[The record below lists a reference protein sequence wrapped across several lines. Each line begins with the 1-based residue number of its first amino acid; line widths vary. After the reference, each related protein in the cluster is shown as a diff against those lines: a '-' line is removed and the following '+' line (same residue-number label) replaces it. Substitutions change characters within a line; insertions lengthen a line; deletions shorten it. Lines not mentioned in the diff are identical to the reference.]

1 MDATA
6 HAATRRF
13 DSSLHAVGIPSPAI
27 PVESVRTLSVTADY
41 RLSEAGRK
49 ASLLNGGNGH
59 AEQRVKVAVPL
70 TRLHLVHVD
79 NNGVARLKLRPQF
92 RMSPDQRVIKIK
104 LAPVY
109 DQPPTIDELFQDAAR
124 NHELERTYH
133 AQRTTAQTAR
143 RETLEVRRNEVALEF
158 LGDPNRRAV
167 VYPPPSKR
175 RCQVMTDRGP
185 IDFDAKRD
193 MGVARQIPLEAFRRF
208 ENDVRIRHGQGADQR
223 TRNLARHA
231 ERQQMM
237 REWIAVHGTHDQ
249 RQRLA
254 AGVLPFKE
262 FLDAITDVTF
272 RPLAH
277 LTLYPSDG
285 AARVQELIRQCPGH
299 AHAIVTPNDLSVVT
313 RLLPTASATQWSLVN
328 EIRDLLPGAQV
339 QLRERSIAFAQDPHA
354 PKVRLVS
361 ALVTIRVGLV
371 LLRREFH
378 VPDSAP
384 DVPART
390 QEDELMKA

>member
-1 MDATA
+1 MDVTA
-6 HAATRRF
+6 HAATRRL
-13 DSSLHAVGIPSPAI
+13 DSSLHAVGIPSPVI

-143 RETLEVRRNEVALEF
+143 RETLEARRNEVALEF

-272 RPLAH
+272 RPLSH

-285 AARVQELIRQCPGH
+285 AARVQELIRQRPGH
-299 AHAIVTPNDLSVVT
+299 AHALVTPNDLSVVT

-339 QLRERSIAFAQDPHA
+339 QLRERSIAWKQDPHA

-361 ALVTIRVGLV
+361 ALVTIRVGVV

>member
-1 MDATA
+1 
-6 HAATRRF
+6 
-13 DSSLHAVGIPSPAI
+13 
-27 PVESVRTLSVTADY
+27 LSVTADY

-104 LAPVY
+104 FAPLY
-109 DQPPTIDELFQDAAR
+109 DHPPTIDELFQDAAR

-143 RETLEVRRNEVALEF
+143 RETLETRRNEVALEF
-158 LGDPNRRAV
+158 LGDPKRRAV

-237 REWIAVHGTHDQ
+237 REWIPVHGTHDQ

-272 RPLAH
+272 RPLSH

-285 AARVQELIRQCPGH
+285 AARVQELIRQRPGH
-299 AHAIVTPNDLSVVT
+299 ADAVVTPNDLSVVT

-339 QLRERSIAFAQDPHA
+339 QLRERSLAWTRDTDA
-354 PKVRLVS
+354 PKVRVVS
-361 ALVTIRVGLV
+361 ALVTTRVGPV
-371 LLRREFH
+371 LLRREFQ

>member
-1 MDATA
+1 
-6 HAATRRF
+6 
-13 DSSLHAVGIPSPAI
+13 
-27 PVESVRTLSVTADY
+27 
-41 RLSEAGRK
+41 
-49 ASLLNGGNGH
+49 
-59 AEQRVKVAVPL
+59 
-70 TRLHLVHVD
+70 
-79 NNGVARLKLRPQF
+79 
-92 RMSPDQRVIKIK
+92 
-104 LAPVY
+104 
-109 DQPPTIDELFQDAAR
+109 
-124 NHELERTYH
+124 
-133 AQRTTAQTAR
+133 
-143 RETLEVRRNEVALEF
+143 
-158 LGDPNRRAV
+158 
-167 VYPPPSKR
+167 
-175 RCQVMTDRGP
+175 
-185 IDFDAKRD
+185 
-193 MGVARQIPLEAFRRF
+193 
-208 ENDVRIRHGQGADQR
+208 
-223 TRNLARHA
+223 
-231 ERQQMM
+231 MM

-285 AARVQELIRQCPGH
+285 AARVQELIRHHPGH
-299 AHAIVTPNDLSVVT
+299 TDAIVTPNDLSVVT

-339 QLRERSIAFAQDPHA
+339 QLRERSIAWRQDPHVS
-354 PKVRLVS
+354 KVRVIS

-384 DVPART
+384 DVPERT

>member
-1 MDATA
+1 
-6 HAATRRF
+6 
-13 DSSLHAVGIPSPAI
+13 
-27 PVESVRTLSVTADY
+27 VRTLSVTADY

-92 RMSPDQRVIKIK
+92 RMSADQRVIKIK

-143 RETLEVRRNEVALEF
+143 RETLEARRNEVALEF

-277 LTLYPSDG
+277 LTLYPFDG
-285 AARVQELIRQCPGH
+285 AARVQELIRQRPDH
-299 AHAIVTPNDLSVVT
+299 AHALVTPNDLSVVT

-328 EIRDLLPGAQV
+328 EVRDLLPGAQV

>member
-6 HAATRRF
+6 HAATRRL
-13 DSSLHAVGIPSPAI
+13 DSSLHAVGIPSPSI
-27 PVESVRTLSVTADY
+27 PVESARTLSVTADY

-59 AEQRVKVAVPL
+59 AEQRVRVAVPL

-109 DQPPTIDELFQDAAR
+109 DHPPTIDDLFQDAAR

-143 RETLEVRRNEVALEF
+143 RETLEGRRNEVALEF
-158 LGDPNRRAV
+158 LGDPSRRAV

-223 TRNLARHA
+223 TRNLAKHA

-262 FLDAITDVTF
+262 FVDAITDVTF
-272 RPLAH
+272 RPLSY

-285 AARVQELIRQCPGH
+285 AARVQELIRQHPGH
-299 AHAIVTPNDLSVVT
+299 ADAIVTPNDLSVVT

-339 QLRERSIAFAQDPHA
+339 QLRERSIAWKQDPHA
-354 PKVRLVS
+354 PNVRLVS

-384 DVPART
+384 DVPARM
-390 QEDELMKA
+390 QEDELIKA

>member
-1 MDATA
+1 MDAIA
-6 HAATRRF
+6 HAATRRL
-13 DSSLHAVGIPSPAI
+13 DSSLHAVATPTPVI

-41 RLSEAGRK
+41 RLSEVGRK
-49 ASLLNGGNGH
+49 ASLLNGGNGR

-79 NNGVARLKLRPQF
+79 ANGIARLKLRPQF
-92 RMSPDQRVIKIK
+92 KMSADQRVIKLK

-109 DQPPTIDELFQDAAR
+109 DHPPTIDELFQDAAR
-124 NHELERTYH
+124 NHELERAYH

-143 RETLEVRRNEVALEF
+143 RETLDEWRNQVALEF

-185 IDFDAKRD
+185 VHFDAKRD
-193 MGVARQIPLEAFRRF
+193 MGVARQVPLEAFRRF
-208 ENDVRIRHGQGADQR
+208 DNDVRISHGRGADQR
-223 TRNLARHA
+223 SRNLARHA

-237 REWIAVHGTHDQ
+237 HEWIAVHGSHDQ
-249 RQRLA
+249 RERLS
-254 AGVLPFKE
+254 AGVLPFEE
-262 FLDAITDVTF
+262 FVDALTEVTF
-272 RPLAH
+272 RPLSH
-277 LTLYPSDG
+277 LAPYQTDG
-285 AARVQELIRQCPGH
+285 AAKMQEQLRQLPGH
-299 AHAIVTPNDLSVVT
+299 ASVVVTPNDLSVVT
-313 RLLPTASATQWSLVN
+313 RLLSTASAIQWSLVN
-328 EIRDLLPGAQV
+328 EIRGLVPGAQV
-339 QLRERSIAFAQDPHA
+339 QLRERSLAWTRDAHA
-354 PKVRLVS
+354 PRLRLVS
-361 ALVTIRVGLV
+361 ALVTTRVGPV

>member
-1 MDATA
+1 MDTIAP
-6 HAATRRF
+6 AATRRL
-13 DSSLHAVGIPSPAI
+13 DSSLHAVGTPTPGI
-27 PVESVRTLSVTADY
+27 PVESVRTLSVAADY

-49 ASLLNGGNGH
+49 ASLLSGGNGR
-59 AEQRVKVAVPL
+59 AEQRVKIAVPL

-79 NNGVARLKLRPQF
+79 NNGIARLKLRPQF
-92 RMSPDQRVIKIK
+92 KLNTDQRIVKIK
-104 LAPVY
+104 FAPVY
-109 DQPPTIDELFQDAAR
+109 DHPPTLDQLFQDAAR
-124 NHELERTYH
+124 NHELERAYH
-133 AQRTTAQTAR
+133 AQRTTAQAAR
-143 RETLEVRRNEVALEF
+143 RETLDEWRNQVALEF

-185 IDFDAKRD
+185 VHFDAKRD

-208 ENDVRIRHGQGADQR
+208 DNDIRISHGRGADQR
-223 TRNLARHA
+223 SRNLARHA
-231 ERQQMM
+231 LRQQMM
-237 REWIAVHGTHDQ
+237 HEWIALHGSYDQ
-249 RQRLA
+249 RERLS

-262 FLDAITDVTF
+262 FVDALAEVTF
-272 RPLAH
+272 QPLAH
-277 LTLYPSDG
+277 IPPYRTDG
-285 AARVQELIRQCPGH
+285 AARMQEQLRQLPGH
-299 AHAIVTPNDLSVVT
+299 ADVVVTAVDVSVVT

-328 EIRDLLPGAQV
+328 EIRSLIPGAQV
-339 QLRERSIAFAQDPHA
+339 QLRERSLAWTHDADA

-361 ALVTIRVGLV
+361 ALVTTRVGPV

-384 DVPART
+384 DVPVRT

>member
-1 MDATA
+1 
-6 HAATRRF
+6 
-13 DSSLHAVGIPSPAI
+13 
-27 PVESVRTLSVTADY
+27 LS
-41 RLSEAGRK
+41 
-49 ASLLNGGNGH
+49 GGNGR
-59 AEQRVKVAVPL
+59 AEQRVKIAVPL

-92 RMSPDQRVIKIK
+92 KLNTDQRIVKIK

-109 DQPPTIDELFQDAAR
+109 DHPPTLDQLFQDAAR

-133 AQRTTAQTAR
+133 AQRTTAQAAR
-143 RETLEVRRNEVALEF
+143 RETLDEWRNQVALEF

-185 IDFDAKRD
+185 VHFDAKRD

-208 ENDVRIRHGQGADQR
+208 DNDIRISHGRGADQR
-223 TRNLARHA
+223 SRNLARHA
-231 ERQQMM
+231 LRQQMM
-237 REWIAVHGTHDQ
+237 HEWMALHGSYDQ
-249 RQRLA
+249 RERLS

-262 FLDAITDVTF
+262 FVDALAEVTF

-277 LTLYPSDG
+277 IPPYRTDG
-285 AARVQELIRQCPGH
+285 AAKMQEQLRQLPGY
-299 AHAIVTPNDLSVVT
+299 ADVVVTASDVSVVT
-313 RLLPTASATQWSLVN
+313 RLLPTASAIQWSLVN
-328 EIRDLLPGAQV
+328 EIRNLIPGAQV
-339 QLRERSIAFAQDPHA
+339 QLRERSLAWMRDADL
-354 PKVRLVS
+354 PKLRLVS
-361 ALVTIRVGLV
+361 ALVTTRVGPV

-378 VPDSAP
+378 IPDSAP

-390 QEDELMKA
+390 QEDALMKA

>member
-6 HAATRRF
+6 HAATRRL
-13 DSSLHAVGIPSPAI
+13 DSSLHAVGSLSPAI
-27 PVESVRTLSVTADY
+27 AVESARTLSVTADY

-49 ASLLNGGNGH
+49 ASLLTGGNGH

-109 DQPPTIDELFQDAAR
+109 DHPPTIDELFQDAAR

-143 RETLEVRRNEVALEF
+143 RETLEGRRNEVALEF

-223 TRNLARHA
+223 TRNLAKHA

-254 AGVLPFKE
+254 AGVLPFRE
-262 FLDAITDVTF
+262 FVDAITDVTF

-285 AARVQELIRQCPGH
+285 AARVQELIRQHPGH
-299 AHAIVTPNDLSVVT
+299 ADAIVTPNDLSVVT

-339 QLRERSIAFAQDPHA
+339 QLRERSIAWTQDPQMA
-354 PKVRLVS
+354 RVPVTS

-371 LLRREFH
+371 LLRREFQ
-378 VPDSAP
+378 VPESAP